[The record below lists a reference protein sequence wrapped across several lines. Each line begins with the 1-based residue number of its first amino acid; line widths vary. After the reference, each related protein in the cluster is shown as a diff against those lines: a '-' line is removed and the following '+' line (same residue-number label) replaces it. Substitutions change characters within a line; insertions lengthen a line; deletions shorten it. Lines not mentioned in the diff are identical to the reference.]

1 LSQRP
6 LEDPGVVLDVKAS
19 GMGQRQQ
26 GVPAPD
32 RRTTAVAVDSGIG
45 QEVGEDHCLAP
56 ADLVQGTELIRLLP
70 AIPLTGDRVANEVKT
85 AHRDLGSIGTA
96 GGRPNGA
103 NYGGAQGVVIQ
114 LSCGG
119 R

>member
-1 LSQRP
+1 L
-6 LEDPGVVLDVKAS
+6 
-19 GMGQRQQ
+19 
-26 GVPAPD
+26 
-32 RRTTAVAVDSGIG
+32 AVDAGIG
-45 QEVGEDHCLAP
+45 QEVGEDHGLAP
-56 ADLVQGTELIRLLP
+56 ANLVQGTELIRLLP
-70 AIPLTGDRVANEVKT
+70 AIPLTGDRVTNEVET

-103 NYGGAQGVVIQ
+103 HYGSAHGVVIE